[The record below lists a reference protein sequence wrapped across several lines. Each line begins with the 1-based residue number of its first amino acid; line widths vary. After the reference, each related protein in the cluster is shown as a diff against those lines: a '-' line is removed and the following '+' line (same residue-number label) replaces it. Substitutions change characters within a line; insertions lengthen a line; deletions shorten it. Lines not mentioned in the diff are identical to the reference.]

1 MPHGQSCKG
10 FLGHASEKSKVFTLN
25 SLPLEIKNGIVA
37 INNDWSHK
45 FKDWR
50 NRLKIVTE
58 RKRGFTSG
66 LRINDERESVAAVLR
81 LLTEQGKTKGFVKIN
96 RR

>member
-1 MPHGQSCKG
+1 M
-10 FLGHASEKSKVFTLN
+10 A
-25 SLPLEIKNGIVA
+25 
-37 INNDWSHK
+37 
-45 FKDWR
+45 
-50 NRLKIVTE
+50 TE

-66 LRINDERESVAAVLR
+66 LRIDDERESVAAVLR